1 MFEPVPRGLIESESN
16 QASVFRMR
24 TARSRKVFHGESS
37 ISCSIER
44 ARLYIFTRPREIIP
58 YCGFS
63 YAGERANCCSTTCKN
78 RRYAVIPIHGGPIIA
93 RKHERL
99 VFASG
104 KLDRVSLAGI
114 LRCYL

>member
-1 MFEPVPRGLIESESN
+1 MVPKGVSGGG
-16 QASVFRMR
+16 
-24 TARSRKVFHGESS
+24 HS

-44 ARLYIFTRPREIIP
+44 ARLYIFTRAREIIP

-63 YAGERANCCSTTCKN
+63 YAGWEGGGNCCSTTCKN
-78 RRYAVIPIHGGPIIA
+78 RRYAVVPIHGGPIIA

-104 KLDRVSLAGI
+104 KLDRVSFVGI

>member
-1 MFEPVPRGLIESESN
+1 MVVPKGVSGGG
-16 QASVFRMR
+16 
-24 TARSRKVFHGESS
+24 HS

-44 ARLYIFTRPREIIP
+44 ARLYIFTRAREIIP

-63 YAGERANCCSTTCKN
+63 YAGWEGGREGVEGGGRGNCCSTTCKN
-78 RRYAVIPIHGGPIIA
+78 RRYAVVPIHGGPIIA

-104 KLDRVSLAGI
+104 KLDRVSFVGI